1 MDLRIG
7 QKLCNYVCNLY
18 TMTMYGVEKWEF
30 VIAKIQVI
38 LNRACF
44 VELKEI
50 YLGIDN
56 RKVKN
61 TFKMSV
67 LK

>member
-1 MDLRIG
+1 
-7 QKLCNYVCNLY
+7 
-18 TMTMYGVEKWEF
+18 MTMYGVEKWEF